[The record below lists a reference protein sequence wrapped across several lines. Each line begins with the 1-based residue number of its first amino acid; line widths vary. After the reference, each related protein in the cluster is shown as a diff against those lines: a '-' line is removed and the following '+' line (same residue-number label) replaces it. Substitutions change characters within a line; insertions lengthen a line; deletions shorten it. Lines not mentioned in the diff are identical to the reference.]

1 LVLGRGQELPA
12 LDTCLAVLL
21 CGSGQEILDPR
32 EFMKRARDEM
42 GAQSVDAHRAA
53 NPAAGTSS
61 FAGTGQSLDGQSAVG
76 EPLAAPAQEHTI
88 TFWSNGFSVDDGPL
102 RNAQDPDSAAFLA
115 AVNQG
120 QMPAELMGA
129 DGNPEGD
136 VHIIDKSKDE
146 YVPPPSKPFD
156 GEGQTMRDDS
166 APSTATSVGAA
177 ELVVDAG
184 QPTTMLQ
191 IKLADGTRKVVKA
204 NHTHTVLQLQQHVST
219 FCPAGTAFTLSTA
232 FPRKKARR
240 LRPID
245 RSRIACLRAPAYACV
260 RLRAPACACVRL
272 RAPACACARPPPPRR
287 AAQRPRGYPSH

>member
-1 LVLGRGQELPA
+1 MPVVGLNDMKEENDDDERQAYYAGGNTA
-12 LDTCLAVLL
+12 AGG
-21 CGSGQEILDPR
+21 GSGQEILDPR

-42 GAQSVDAHRAA
+42 GAQSVDAHQAA

-146 YVPPPSKPFD
+146 YVPPPPKPFD

-232 FPRKKARR
+232 FPRKKLTEMEKTLAEAGV
-240 LRPID
+240 LGETIM
-245 RSRIACLRAPAYACV
+245 
-260 RLRAPACACVRL
+260 
-272 RAPACACARPPPPRR
+272 
-287 AAQRPRGYPSH
+287 QT